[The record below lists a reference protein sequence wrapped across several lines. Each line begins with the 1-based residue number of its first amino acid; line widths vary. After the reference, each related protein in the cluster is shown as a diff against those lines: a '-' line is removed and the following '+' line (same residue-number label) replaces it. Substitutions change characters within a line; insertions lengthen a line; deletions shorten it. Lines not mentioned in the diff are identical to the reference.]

1 MLWNKNPPLQLI
13 WPKYTNYTDYV
24 DLIQIL
30 PKANI
35 LKPQHLMSI
44 VYIVHCIYNFGY
56 AICRKL
62 RSCNKEYFSDGYFRD
77 YY

>member
-44 VYIVHCIYNFGY
+44 VYCTLYIVSITLATLYVV
-56 AICRKL
+56 
-62 RSCNKEYFSDGYFRD
+62 S
-77 YY
+77 